1 MDSLIFALS
10 AIAPI
15 VLFVVLGYFLKR
27 AKLFKKDFSI
37 AINKLVFTVFLPI
50 HLFVSINKLD
60 SFDGID
66 PSYIFYTLILTVAL
80 FLLSIPLTVL
90 TTDRADRRGVILQS
104 CIRSNY
110 ALLGISLAEQ
120 ITGSFGIAVVSLLS
134 AFTIPLFNILGVI
147 SLSVFKRDGGKINVK
162 HILLDIVKNP
172 LIIGVAL
179 GALSLGVR
187 ALLAG
192 VGVDFRLSDVKPVYG
207 VLTQLA
213 GLATPLA
220 LMALGARF
228 EVSDTATMKRELIVG
243 TLMRNVIVP
252 LIGIGTAYFIFKDTL
267 SAEYFVAF
275 VAVFATPV
283 AVSTVP
289 MAQEMG
295 GDADLAGQLV
305 VFTTVASALAV
316 FIALFLLRMLGIFA

>member
-15 VLFVVLGYFLKR
+15 VLFVLLGYFLK
-27 AKLFKKDFSI
+27 KTGLFKKDLSV
-37 AINKLVFTVFLPI
+37 ALNRLVFTVFLPI
-50 HLFVSINKLD
+50 HLFISIYKLD
-60 SFDGID
+60 SFDDID
-66 PSYIFYTLILTVAL
+66 PSYIAYTLIFTVVL
-80 FLLSIPLTVL
+80 FAVSIPLTML
-90 TTDRADRRGVILQS
+90 TTDRADRRGVLLQS

-120 ITGSFGIAVVSLLS
+120 ITGGFGIAVVSLLA

-147 SLSVFKRDGGKINVK
+147 SLSIFKRDGGKVSIK
-162 HILLDIVKNP
+162 HIVLDIVKNP

-179 GALSLGVR
+179 GALSLGMRSV
-187 ALLAG
+187 LVGAG
-192 VGVDFRLSDVKPVYG
+192 ITFRLADIKPIYN

-213 GLATPLA
+213 ALATPLA

-228 EVSDTATMKRELIVG
+228 EVSATASMKRELIFG
-243 TLMRNVIVP
+243 SLMRTLVVP
-252 LIGIGTAYFIFKDTL
+252 LLGTGAAYFLFRNTL
-267 SAEYFVAF
+267 SSEYFVAF

-283 AVSTVP
+283 AVSIVP

-295 GDADLAGQLV
+295 GDSDLAGQLV
-305 VFTTVASALAV
+305 VFTTVASALAM
-316 FIALFLLRMLGIFA
+316 FASLFVLKSLGIFA

>member
-1 MDSLIFALS
+1 MESLVFALS
-10 AIAPI
+10 AITPI
-15 VLFVVLGYFLKR
+15 VLFVLLGYMLKR
-27 AKLFKKDFSI
+27 IGLFKKDFSV
-37 AINKLVFTVFLPI
+37 AVNKLVFTVFLPL

-60 SFDGID
+60 SFEGIKA
-66 PSYIFYTLILTVAL
+66 SYIVYTLVFTVIL
-80 FLLSIPLTVL
+80 FLLSIPLVL
-90 TTDRADRRGVILQS
+90 RATDSAERRGVILQS

-120 ITGSFGIAVVSLLS
+120 ITGSFGVAVVSLLS

-147 SLSVFKRDGGKINVK
+147 SLASFKRNGEKINVK
-162 HILLDIVKNP
+162 NILLDIVKNP

-187 ALLAG
+187 AMLGG
-192 VGVDFRLSDVKPVYG
+192 VGVDFRISDVKPLYS

-213 GLATPLA
+213 ALATPLA

-228 EVSDTATMKRELIVG
+228 EATATASMKKELIVG
-243 TLMRNVIVP
+243 TLMRTLIVP
-252 LIGIGTAYFIFKDTL
+252 TLGIGTAYFLFKDTL

-305 VFTTVASALAV
+305 VFTTVVSAASV
-316 FIALFLLRMLGIFA
+316 FIALFALKSLGIF